1 MNKLARQ
8 HVCPG
13 SDSTHKRRTK
23 LPHFPRLRIGMHLV
37 GVVAVLSFQFA
48 ASCVAA
54 EASDQPNFLII
65 IGDDVGYDAFGCTG
79 STYARTP
86 HIDRLAKESLVLDR
100 FYGTVSQCA
109 PIRAELFTGLFPIN
123 NGKLA
128 NARSIPKPDVKSVV
142 DHLKPLGY
150 DVGLSGKSHFSK
162 GGKFQKIEGFPTGA
176 NSSIAEYSV
185 AGLRGFIE
193 NALNKDRSFC
203 AVIGSIHAH
212 HPWDLGSAE
221 NFDQPTLDLPKH
233 WVDTP
238 GAREAL
244 ARHAA
249 EVEELDRQVGAALE
263 LFDEMKLGRN
273 TVIIFLSEQ
282 GIAMPRAKWSVYDHG
297 NRSLCLMRWPD
308 HIQPRRTN
316 ALGQYCDIVPTLV
329 DLAGGD
335 DPQLDGFSLRPL
347 FDGSTD
353 AHRDFVY
360 LSNVH
365 PTWQR
370 AMIRD
375 DWKLV
380 WSPQTGKDHI
390 WNNFYSKG
398 KFLSVPWSEWE
409 ELARS
414 DTNAAAKV
422 EHVIH
427 PRKYELYRIDEDFY
441 ETNNLALDPEH
452 QTRTRQMADDLKS
465 FMKQL
470 GDPLYGP
477 GQGDSKKNKKTRTR
491 KPAA

>member
-1 MNKLARQ
+1 MEDQSMKYATIGTLLLTLFLIALA
-8 HVCPG
+8 PAG
-13 SDSTHKRRTK
+13 AEEITSSAKTK
-23 LPHFPRLRIGMHLV
+23 
-37 GVVAVLSFQFA
+37 
-48 ASCVAA
+48 
-54 EASDQPNFLII
+54 PNFLII

-86 HIDRLAKESLVLDR
+86 HIDQLATESLVLDR

-109 PIRAELFTGLFPIN
+109 PIRAELYTGLFPIN

-128 NARSIPKPDVKSVV
+128 NAISIPKPDIKSIV

-162 GGKFQKIEGFPTGA
+162 GGKFQKIEGFPGGA

-185 AGLRGFIE
+185 DGLRSFIE
-193 NALNKDRSFC
+193 NAQAGERSFC

-212 HPWDLGSAE
+212 HPWDLGRAE
-221 NFDQPTLDLPKH
+221 NFDQPALELPEH

-249 EVEELDRQVGAALE
+249 EVEELDGQVGASLK
-263 LFDEMKLGRN
+263 LLDEMKLRPN
-273 TVIIFLSEQ
+273 TVVIFLSEQ
-282 GIAMPRAKWSVYDHG
+282 GIAMPRAKWSIYEHG
-297 NRSLCLMRWPD
+297 NRSLCLMRWPER
-308 HIQPRRTN
+308 IQPRRAS
-316 ALGQYCDIVPTLV
+316 ALGQYCDIVPTLI

-335 DPQLDGFSLRPL
+335 DPQLDGISLHPL
-347 FDGSTD
+347 FDGSANT
-353 AHRDFVY
+353 HRDFVY

-370 AMIRD
+370 AIIQD

-380 WSPQTGKDHI
+380 WSPQTDKDHI
-390 WNNFYSKG
+390 WSNFKSKG
-398 KFLSVPWSEWE
+398 KFFSVPWREWE
-409 ELARS
+409 ELAKS
-414 DTNAAAKV
+414 DPAAATKV

-427 PRKYELYRIDEDFY
+427 PKEYELYRIDEDFY
-441 ETNNLALDPEH
+441 ETNNLALNPEH
-452 QTRTRQMADDLKS
+452 QARIERMATHLKS

-470 GDPLYGP
+470 GDPLYDP
-477 GQGDSKKNKKTRTR
+477 SQADSKKKK
-491 KPAA
+491 